1 VIAMSD
7 HIENLLSEYM
17 DNELNEEEKQI
28 IEKHLA
34 VCSDCNHRL
43 HELRSLRKQL
53 LAAYL
58 PIEIPNMIE
67 EIVIKKIQQASIK
80 KSSGALNLLAFL
92 TLFAF
97 GIMLMVTAS
106 PILTI
111 GFPIFHSVY
120 SIARGLI
127 YAVPSII
134 SALPY
139 VVEVIIALI
148 LCFIIFAIL
157 TLRYLVHTMGKTVR
171 AEDI

>member
-1 VIAMSD
+1 MSD

-17 DNELNEEEKQI
+17 DDQLNEEEKQI
-28 IEKHLA
+28 IETHLA
-34 VCSDCNHRL
+34 ACSDCNHRL
-43 HELRSLRKQL
+43 TELRSLRKQIL
-53 LAAYL
+53 DAYM
-58 PIEIPNMIE
+58 PIEIPSMIE
-67 EIVIKKIQQASIK
+67 DIVMEKIQLASIK
-80 KSSGALNLLAFL
+80 KSTGALNLLAFL
-92 TLFAF
+92 SLFAF
-97 GIMLMVTAS
+97 GIMLMVSAS
-106 PILTI
+106 PIFTI
-111 GFPIFHSVY
+111 GLPIFHSVY

-157 TLRYLVHTMGKTVR
+157 TLRYLVHTMGKTIR

>member
-1 VIAMSD
+1 MSD

-17 DNELNEEEKQI
+17 DDELNDEEKQR
-28 IEKHLA
+28 IEKHLST
-34 VCSDCNHRL
+34 CSDCNHRL
-43 HELRSLRKQL
+43 HELRSLRKQI

-58 PIEIPNMIE
+58 PIEIPAMIE
-67 EIVIKKIQQASIK
+67 ELVFEKIQQASIK

-92 TLFAF
+92 SLFAF
-97 GIMLMVTAS
+97 AIMLMVTAS

-111 GFPIFHSVY
+111 GLPIFHSVY

-139 VVEVIIALI
+139 VVDVIIALI
-148 LCFIIFAIL
+148 LCFIIFAVLAI
-157 TLRYLVHTMGKTVR
+157 RYLVHTMGKTVR